1 MVVVMVV
8 AMEVEVEV
16 EVEVVLRQQ
25 SSYRGRSFYFY
36 FCLFKPKNEEW
47 RLETKGVHGG
57 TNKTRDG
64 IVRA

>member
-1 MVVVMVV
+1 MVVVILV

-16 EVEVVLRQQ
+16 EVVPQQQ